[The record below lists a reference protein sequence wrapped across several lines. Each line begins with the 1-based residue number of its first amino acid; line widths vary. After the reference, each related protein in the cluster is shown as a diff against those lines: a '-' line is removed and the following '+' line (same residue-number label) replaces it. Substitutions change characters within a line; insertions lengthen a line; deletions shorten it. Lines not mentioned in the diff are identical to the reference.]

1 MKKLIALLL
10 TAMIL
15 TVPALAAA
23 PEIEHIEYEGNNF
36 IEIDFRGDVSYDNPV
51 VAVRD
56 FSGTEY
62 AVTVYERDDDDLT
75 FRAENLV
82 PGETYEITISGIR
95 AGRSGEYGTVSGQ
108 ITVPVA
114 DMPAVQRIEYDRG
127 DRELEIEF
135 VQKVD
140 FENLQV
146 EVTDLTGTVYET
158 RIIET
163 DNDSID
169 LRVDGLTVGETYL
182 AKIAGVSLRDQGVFQ
197 SIAAEF
203 VAVDD

>member
-1 MKKLIALLL
+1 MKKLLALLL

-15 TVPALAAA
+15 TVPALAAV

-108 ITVPVA
+108 ITVPAA

-146 EVTDLTGTVYET
+146 EVTDLTGTVCET

-182 AKIAGVSLRDQGVFQ
+182 AKISGVSLRDQGVFQ
-197 SIAAEF
+197 SIAADF